1 MSELVKKA
9 LSNFSAAELLI
20 EKKNYSPSIH
30 CAYYSSLQIILFLI
44 KSKLSKTWKN
54 YYKDSK
60 DAAIALK
67 QPNESIHNL
76 YISFIKQDINKT
88 DVNTQR
94 KFSTDIGILKK
105 YRNNSDYTEIE
116 IKDKIADQ
124 SIQLAKNINSQLIKH
139 YQL

>member
-1 MSELVKKA
+1 MSELIKKS
-9 LSNFSAAELLI
+9 LSNYNAAEILI

-44 KSKLSKTWKN
+44 NSKLSKTWKN

-60 DAAIALK
+60 DAATALK
-67 QPNESIHNL
+67 QQNESIHNL
-76 YISFIKQDINKT
+76 YISFIKQDISKT
-88 DVNTQR
+88 DINTQR

-105 YRNNSDYTEIE
+105 YRNNSDYTEFE
-116 IKDKIADQ
+116 IKDTIAEQ
-124 SIQLAKNINSQLIKH
+124 SIKLAQNINSQLIKH